1 MKRKITIEIEITPS
15 SVVTES
21 YGGDIDSFFED
32 QTETA
37 LQKII
42 RKEDTINIE
51 NGEWEISDVM
61 GRTSLIIRKISE

>member
-1 MKRKITIEIEITPS
+1 MKRKITIEIEIIPS
-15 SVVTES
+15 SVAIES

-42 RKEDTINIE
+42 RKENTINIE

-61 GRTSLIIRKISE
+61 GRTSLIVRKGSE